1 MPGRRSMPFA
11 DGTPEPHE
19 YAATHGAIRSGRA
32 VLGVVAHN
40 CLTQPDRRTHMRDSQ
55 IADLLRPVLA
65 EFDLE
70 LEAVEVIPAG
80 KRRLLRIVVDGDGPH
95 GAGPLLDNIAEASN
109 ALSAALDRADVA
121 GSSPYTLEVSSRG
134 VTRPLVQPRH
144 WRRNLGR
151 LVEVTLNGGEL
162 FTGRVVSTTSDTAV
176 LDVEQAQRTVRFTD
190 VETAFVQVE
199 LNRPVGKED

>member
-1 MPGRRSMPFA
+1 
-11 DGTPEPHE
+11 
-19 YAATHGAIRSGRA
+19 
-32 VLGVVAHN
+32 
-40 CLTQPDRRTHMRDSQ
+40 MRDSQ
-55 IADLLRPVLA
+55 IADLLRPLLA

-80 KRRLLRIVVDGDGPH
+80 KRRLLRVVVDGDGPN
-95 GAGPLLDNIAEASN
+95 GTGPLLDDIAEASN
-109 ALSAALDRADVA
+109 ALSAALDRADVT
-121 GSSPYTLEVSSRG
+121 GSPYTLEVSSRG

-151 LVEVTLNGGEL
+151 LVEVTLNGGEV

>member
-1 MPGRRSMPFA
+1 
-11 DGTPEPHE
+11 
-19 YAATHGAIRSGRA
+19 
-32 VLGVVAHN
+32 
-40 CLTQPDRRTHMRDSQ
+40 MRDSQ
-55 IADLLRPVLA
+55 IADLLRPLLA

-80 KRRLLRIVVDGDGPH
+80 KRRLLRVVVDGDGPH
-95 GAGPLLDNIAEASN
+95 GTGPLLDDIAEASKV
-109 ALSAALDRADVA
+109 LSAELDRADVT

-151 LVEVTLNGGEL
+151 LVEVTLDGGEV
-162 FTGRVVSTTSDTAV
+162 FTGRIVSTTPDAAV
-176 LDVEQAQRTVRFTD
+176 LGVDHAQRTVRFAD

-199 LNRPVGKED
+199 LNRPVEKEE

>member
-1 MPGRRSMPFA
+1 
-11 DGTPEPHE
+11 
-19 YAATHGAIRSGRA
+19 
-32 VLGVVAHN
+32 
-40 CLTQPDRRTHMRDSQ
+40 MRDSQ
-55 IADLLRPVLA
+55 IADLLRPLLA

-80 KRRLLRIVVDGDGPH
+80 KRRLLRVVVDGDGPN
-95 GAGPLLDNIAEASN
+95 GTGPLLDDIAEASN
-109 ALSAALDRADVA
+109 ALSAALDSADVT

-151 LVEVTLNGGEL
+151 LVEVTLNGGEA
-162 FTGRVVSTTSDTAV
+162 FTGRVVSTTSDAAV

>member
-1 MPGRRSMPFA
+1 
-11 DGTPEPHE
+11 
-19 YAATHGAIRSGRA
+19 
-32 VLGVVAHN
+32 
-40 CLTQPDRRTHMRDSQ
+40 MRDSQ
-55 IADLLRPVLA
+55 IADLLGPLLA

-80 KRRLLRIVVDGDGPH
+80 KRRLLRVVVDGDGPN
-95 GAGPLLDNIAEASN
+95 GTGPLLDDIAEASN
-109 ALSAALDRADVA
+109 ALSAALDRADVT
-121 GSSPYTLEVSSRG
+121 GSPYTLEVSSRG

-151 LVEVTLNGGEL
+151 LVEVTLNGGEV